1 MRYVAAYMLAV
12 MGGNEKPTADDIK
25 MIIGSVGIESEDVKL
40 NLVIKKLHGKNIE
53 ELVAESMYNLNIW
66 GFFCFVNSA
75 TIKHEG
81 TRVKTFGMQLQIKF
95 CLKYICFYII
105 CNLTFLFV
113 EYGS

>member
-1 MRYVAAYMLAV
+1 MLAV

-66 GFFCFVNSA
+66 GFFCFVFPFVFVFFLLMCNFRHA
-75 TIKHEG
+75 TLNQVLSKIY
-81 TRVKTFGMQLQIKF
+81 M
-95 CLKYICFYII
+95 
-105 CNLTFLFV
+105 FL
-113 EYGS
+113 YNM

>member
-12 MGGNEKPTADDIK
+12 MGGNENPTADDIK

-53 ELVAESMYNLNIW
+53 ELVAESMYNLNI
-66 GFFCFVNSA
+66 FFVFVLFCFCFCF
-75 TIKHEG
+75 
-81 TRVKTFGMQLQIKF
+81 RFFLLMCKF